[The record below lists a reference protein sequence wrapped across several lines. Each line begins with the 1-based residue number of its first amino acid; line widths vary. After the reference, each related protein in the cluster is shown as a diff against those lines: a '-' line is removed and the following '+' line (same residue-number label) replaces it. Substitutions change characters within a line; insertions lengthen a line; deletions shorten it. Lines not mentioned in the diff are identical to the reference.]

1 MVSEG
6 NDNTTDV
13 AQAAAVT
20 MSLLLLAPLFTPPS
34 SFLFFSDFSV
44 CSSVPPFQNENGEWA
59 ADRRDERMCSVS
71 PSLSP
76 FRPTLALLFNFPQD
90 NNPMTTLTIT
100 ENERGGRGPT
110 EDVWLLG
117 RERRRG

>member
-13 AQAAAVT
+13 AQTAVT

-44 CSSVPPFQNENGEWA
+44 CSSVPSLQNENGEWA
-59 ADRRDERMCSVS
+59 ADETSGCASS
-71 PSLSP
+71 LPLSLSTDVG
-76 FRPTLALLFNFPQD
+76 FAFQLPT
-90 NNPMTTLTIT
+90 
-100 ENERGGRGPT
+100 G
-110 EDVWLLG
+110 
-117 RERRRG
+117 